1 MESNQTP
8 VPFSTPQSV
17 VDTGTSTTDTLVVP
31 VIAEHLQVGKQL
43 VETGRVRIVKTVREE
58 QQTVDLPLDQETID
72 VQRVAINQPV
82 DAVPAVRQE
91 GDTTI
96 YPVLEEILVV
106 EKRLMLVEEIR
117 VTKRRETVSRPQQIT
132 VRREEVT
139 VERMT
144 PDAERPAPEWE
155 PSL

>member
-8 VPFSTPQSV
+8 APFSTPPSV
-17 VDTGTSTTDTLVVP
+17 VDTGMSTTDTLVIP
-31 VIAEHLQVGKQL
+31 VIAEHLQVDKQL

-58 QQTVDLPLDQETID
+58 QQTVDLPLNQDTID

-144 PDAERPAPEWE
+144 PNVERPASQQE